1 MAARPSAPLLALLRK
16 VAKDRGL
23 NTAALARELGVP
35 RGHLKHVLAGSKD
48 LTVDEFIQLAQV
60 LELDAAQLTGLPE
73 PSPESDGEE
82 EAPEGAEDTGGRAL
96 SAVDRRSA
104 PRSEVIDPYG
114 NHAEQ
119 ALRLGFTLGVDLHL
133 VLDTAQLGESGV
145 PKDVMARY
153 EARLPLRLDAAYH
166 RHHDPRFLPEGVS
179 LKMSFDALYDC
190 FFPWASFV
198 QITLFPLP
206 PDEPE
211 EEEPEPPEDEG
222 DGPRR
227 GHLRLVT

>member
-16 VAKDRGL
+16 VAKDKGL

-35 RGHLKHVLAGSKD
+35 RAHLKHVLAGSKD

-73 PSPESDGEE
+73 PVEEE
-82 EAPEGAEDTGGRAL
+82 EAPEAGEAPGGLAL
-96 SAVDRRSA
+96 SSVDRRESPKA
-104 PRSEVIDPYG
+104 EVIDPYG

-119 ALRLGFTLGVDLHL
+119 ALRLGFSLGVDLHL

-145 PKDVMARY
+145 PKDVIARY

-190 FFPWASFV
+190 FFPWAAFV

-206 PDEPE
+206 PDDPEEPE
-211 EEEPEPPEDEG
+211 EEEESEE